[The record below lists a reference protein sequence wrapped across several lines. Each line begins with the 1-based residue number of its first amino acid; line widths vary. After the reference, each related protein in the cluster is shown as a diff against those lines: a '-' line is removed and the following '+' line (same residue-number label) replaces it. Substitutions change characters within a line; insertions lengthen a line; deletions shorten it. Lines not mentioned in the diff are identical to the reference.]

1 MLRVKTLSYTH
12 ARGSL
17 AATMKSVVDDHAPV
31 VITRQKGEAVVMMS
45 LADYS
50 ALAETNYLLQSPANA
65 RRLLD
70 SMDQLRKGKTV
81 PFKVPLK

>member
-1 MLRVKTLSYTH
+1 MKILTYTH
-12 ARGSL
+12 ARNHL
-17 AATMKSVVDDHAPV
+17 AATIKSVVDDHAPV
-31 VITRQKGEAVVMMS
+31 VITRQNDEAVVMMS

-70 SMDQLRKGKTV
+70 SMDQFRLGRTV
-81 PFKVPLK
+81 GLSSRSPK

>member
-1 MLRVKTLSYTH
+1 MLNVKTLTYTH
-12 ARGSL
+12 ARNHLS
-17 AATMKSVVDDHAPV
+17 ATIKSVVDDHAPV
-31 VITRQKGEAVVMMS
+31 VITRQKDEAVIMMS

-70 SMDQLRKGKTV
+70 SMDQLRQGRTV
-81 PFKVPLK
+81 KFKVPPK